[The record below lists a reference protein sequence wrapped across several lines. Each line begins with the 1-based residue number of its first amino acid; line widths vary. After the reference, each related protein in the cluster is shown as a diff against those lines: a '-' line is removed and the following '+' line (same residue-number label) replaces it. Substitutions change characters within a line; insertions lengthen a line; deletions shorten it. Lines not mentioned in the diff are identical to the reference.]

1 MWRRHASCV
10 PDVTL
15 RQCSVLL
22 HFALDGHPRD
32 AGVSAQGVVDGGSQ
46 LIWSKTDAGRIEMQS
61 RGLVKE
67 RAQRNLLLVI
77 DGIKSE
83 EMLLANVA
91 GITPQ
96 DFATLQ
102 SLGLIE
108 PVVATGSRS
117 GAAAHRTS
125 GALSAPTAP
134 APLAAAEPAA
144 TLEAVPLDYA
154 QFTAALTQIISKEL
168 GLRGF
173 VLTLAVEK
181 AGTNEALHAVAQRT
195 LAQVAER
202 KGEAAAAAAR
212 RALYG
217 R

>member
-1 MWRRHASCV
+1 M
-10 PDVTL
+10 
-15 RQCSVLL
+15 
-22 HFALDGHPRD
+22 
-32 AGVSAQGVVDGGSQ
+32 
-46 LIWSKTDAGRIEMQS
+46 IWSKTDAGRIEMQS

-83 EMLLANVA
+83 EMLLANLA

-108 PVVATGSRS
+108 PAGAAGSRS
-117 GAAAHRTS
+117 GATVNKS
-125 GALSAPTAP
+125 GGSFSEPTAP
-134 APLAAAEPAA
+134 APLAAPEPAA
-144 TLEAVPLDYA
+144 VDEAVPLDYA

-181 AGTNEALHAVAQRT
+181 ASTNEALQAVAQRT

-202 KGEAAAAAAR
+202 RGEAVAAAAR